1 MQMQK
6 KRHNINEI
14 IKILREVESG
24 QTVVQVCQIHNISE
38 PCYYRWK
45 QKYGGMEISEA
56 QRLKGIEEENHRLK
70 KKVADLVL
78 ENDLL
83 KEVVSK
89 KW

>member
-1 MQMQK
+1 
-6 KRHNINEI
+6 
-14 IKILREVESG
+14 
-24 QTVVQVCQIHNISE
+24 
-38 PCYYRWK
+38 
-45 QKYGGMEISEA
+45 MEISEA